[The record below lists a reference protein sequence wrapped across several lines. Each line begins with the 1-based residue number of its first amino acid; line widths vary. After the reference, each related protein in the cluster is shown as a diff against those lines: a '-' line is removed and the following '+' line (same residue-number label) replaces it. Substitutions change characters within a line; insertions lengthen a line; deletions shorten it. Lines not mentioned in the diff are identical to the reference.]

1 MCRDCCNK
9 LLRATICSVNLLA
22 LITGVLI
29 TLAGLWLVVMEYLSP
44 SPSLSSLS
52 LTILVAGL
60 LTLTLSFL
68 ACCGSLVPN
77 SALLVTFSVLLS
89 SLIAGQ
95 AALGVAVYIK
105 VTTYTITITTTSI
118 TITTNSITITTN
130 SITITTITSITSTI
144 TTPP

>member
-9 LLRATICSVNLLA
+9 ILRATICSVNLLV

-44 SPSLSSLS
+44 YPRLSSLS

-68 ACCGSLVPN
+68 ACCGSLVAN
-77 SALLVTFSVLLS
+77 SALLVTFIVLLI
-89 SLIAGQ
+89 SLITGQ

-105 VTTYTITITTTSI
+105 VTTTSTTIIVIIITIPS
-118 TITTNSITITTN
+118 TITTNQDTD
-130 SITITTITSITSTI
+130 
-144 TTPP
+144 